1 MEPTQ
6 MEPQVFFSVCYDDK
20 SPPSHIRQRHT
31 FTPAI
36 LHGYC
41 RRRVRYAD
49 YPGMVEDADHTVR
62 GTVVSGITKANLD
75 RLDFFEGSQYDR
87 RVVRPQLLVQAGDE
101 ATGDGN
107 VEGEQIITES
117 YIFLDTRDLE
127 DKEWDFA
134 EFKRDKLQK
143 WTRAGY
149 VFEGESC
156 QPALAEGIGLFATLA
171 SPSPSPLPSDYEVFF
186 LHETDERLN
195 RLRPQRYRQR
205 VRGCLNT
212 DERSI
217 LCE

>member
-1 MEPTQ
+1 

-20 SPPSHIRQRHT
+20 SPPSHVRQRHN

-41 RRRVRYAD
+41 RRHVRWAD
-49 YPGMVEDADHTVR
+49 YPGMVEDAGHTVR

-87 RVVRPQLLVQAGDE
+87 RVVRPKLLVKAGDE

-107 VEGEQIITES
+107 VEGEQIVTES
-117 YIFLDTRDLE
+117 YIFLDTRELE

-134 EFKRDKLQK
+134 EFKRDKLKK

-149 VFEGESC
+149 VFEGTSARGTMAVC
-156 QPALAEGIGLFATLA
+156 HARLLTPAT
-171 SPSPSPLPSDYEVFF
+171 DYEVAC
-186 LHETDERLN
+186 LHETN
-195 RLRPQRYRQR
+195 
-205 VRGCLNT
+205 VRKIDCDPNDT
-212 DERSI
+212 ASVSAAV
-217 LCE
+217 

>member
-1 MEPTQ
+1 

-20 SPPSHIRQRHT
+20 SPPAPIRQRHD

-41 RRRVRYAD
+41 RRRVRHAD
-49 YPGMVEDADHTVR
+49 YPGMVEDAEHNVR

-101 ATGDGN
+101 ATGKGN
-107 VEGEQIITES
+107 VEGEQIVTES
-117 YIFLDTRDLE
+117 YIFLDTRELE

-149 VFEGESC
+149 VFEGKFAS
-156 QPALAEGIGLFATLA
+156 EGGVEWWFVCHAR
-171 SPSPSPLPSDYEVFF
+171 LPS
-186 LHETDERLN
+186 R
-195 RLRPQRYRQR
+195 
-205 VRGCLNT
+205 
-212 DERSI
+212 
-217 LCE
+217 